1 VAERAMAEVTNELM
15 YEILKKLQ
23 TRIDGDEHAIVE
35 PLNGQ
40 NAIRGYIASMQSDMT
55 NVYGIL
61 TRIDQR
67 LDRIERRLELRELAE
82 PQKSFD
88 PAS

>member
-1 VAERAMAEVTNELM
+1 MAEVSGELM
-15 YEILKKLQ
+15 YEVLKKVQSRLE
-23 TRIDGDEHAIVE
+23 GDEHVIVE
-35 PLNGQ
+35 LLNGQ
-40 NAIRGYIASMQSDMT
+40 NAIRGHIASTQSDMA

-82 PQKSFD
+82 PQKPFD